1 MEARE
6 LKANVRKESGK
17 EQARRMRR
25 EGLIP
30 AVLYGPGTDP
40 VSLSVNASDLKTA
53 LKGAEENVLIKLII
67 DDSGRLMEKNSLI
80 RELQIEP
87 LTNNFFHAD
96 FYALR
101 MDQEST
107 FDVPI
112 HFEGQPVGIE
122 KGGEL
127 QYLKRE
133 IKVSCLPSELP
144 DCITVDISRLDVG
157 DAVLIG
163 DLSLSESIRC
173 FDSKDIVLV
182 TIAALH
188 GVNKAEETEE
198 ASS

>member
-1 MEARE
+1 
-6 LKANVRKESGK
+6 
-17 EQARRMRR
+17 
-25 EGLIP
+25 
-30 AVLYGPGTDP
+30 
-40 VSLSVNASDLKTA
+40 
-53 LKGAEENVLIKLII
+53 
-67 DDSGRLMEKNSLI
+67 
-80 RELQIEP
+80 
-87 LTNNFFHAD
+87 
-96 FYALR
+96 

-188 GVNKAEETEE
+188 SVNKAEETEE